1 MRLTAHPFGQY
12 NVLFESSDGFV
23 NLVAGGQYTESVT
36 LWRLALAAGVAGVQV
51 NPTWNVA
58 PFPAAATNNEYT
70 PTLAANS
77 TVVAVAIGP
86 QLVGLSFSDGSLLF
100 STYTNVNYPTVTI
113 TSNLVLAV
121 GNSGG
126 AFAVSLVT
134 NQPAFYISQTAGN
147 LLTFVEST
155 SSACALVGVGDPIVY
170 QCFDTARNGWADVVN
185 VGTGQ
190 VSQNSYLIAADDNV
204 VVASSVFD
212 VTVLNAST
220 GAIIRTTTVS
230 PNALPAPVRFG
241 AFIVSFTTRD
251 VWVVNA
257 TTGILNTVVDL
268 PLCNG
273 GLPQPDPLSATIRGG
288 GMEMIV
294 AGSAGCVYSLVQQG
308 SNVTAS
314 MVGSTATEVL
324 LLPGDTLLMW
334 VNRRGVLT
342 AVNMSTPGS
351 YPVAWVHELSN
362 DQVTFRT
369 AVEYG
374 RFVYA
379 VSSPHSLHVL
389 DKYSGAFVKQV
400 MAANHTMLG
409 PLLAYNNAIWA
420 PTASGVLQIAA
431 DPNATQPVLAAILVT
446 GSTQTNQAPLAMH
459 SPPVVSASGILFFL
473 TTQMSVAVNTVTSAL
488 LWSMPVANP
497 PLVTDYSAFSRSFAI
512 VDDVLYGDIGSGLAT
527 INLRTG
533 ATVAALGISSITT
546 LIVSPTGLYFA
557 TSLNQIAR
565 AVRPSAPATPPPL
578 STVPAPA
585 NPAGQTVAPSAPLPA
600 LPPGQQ
606 YPSLGCLNRAQVRIT
621 AFTNCVSVNVIAAAY
636 SNRTSAGLFDCGA
649 AAPPMAACVADYV
662 RFMAQDCTP
671 GLQYLQS
678 VLTNMRTSAQ
688 VPFCGSPQL
697 CSPTAGAQA
706 FCLALALP
714 SFASVMP
721 NQALPA
727 GFTGLPTIPTF
738 TTPPPTT
745 ASPPTTTTT
754 TTTTTTMI
762 PTTTTMIPTTT
773 TTTTIIPT
781 PPPPSTTP
789 APGSSTPA
797 PPVTTP
803 TPSTPPATTPTPGT
817 PTPGHPPPLVRR
829 RAQPR
834 HRPRHPPPARRP
846 PGHRH
851 PLLQRR
857 PQPRHGRRRRQCP
870 CRAFR
875 STSSSRS
882 RRRQWYRRK
891 RSSRRC

>member
-1 MRLTAHPFGQY
+1 
-12 NVLFESSDGFV
+12 
-23 NLVAGGQYTESVT
+23 
-36 LWRLALAAGVAGVQV
+36 
-51 NPTWNVA
+51 
-58 PFPAAATNNEYT
+58 
-70 PTLAANS
+70 
-77 TVVAVAIGP
+77 
-86 QLVGLSFSDGSLLF
+86 
-100 STYTNVNYPTVTI
+100 VTI
-113 TSNLVLAV
+113 TGNLVVAS
-121 GNSGG
+121 GNTG
-126 AFAVSLVT
+126 AFAVSLAT
-134 NQPAFYISQTAGN
+134 NQPAFYISQGVSQVTLVQGSS
-147 LLTFVEST
+147 ST
-155 SSACALVGVGDPIVY
+155 CALVGVGYPLVY
-170 QCFDTARNGWADVVN
+170 QCFDTTRSGWADVAN
-185 VGTGQ
+185 VGTAALQ
-190 VSQNSYLIAADDNV
+190 QSSYLVSADDNF

-212 VTVLNAST
+212 VTVLNASS
-220 GAIIRTTTVS
+220 GAIIRTTTLS
-230 PNALPAPVRFG
+230 LNALPAPVRFG
-241 AFIVSFTTRD
+241 AFILSFTTRD

-257 TTGILNTVVDL
+257 TTGILNAVVDL

-273 GLPQPDPLSATIRGG
+273 GLPQPDPLSSATVRGG
-288 GMEMIV
+288 TEMIV
-294 AGSAGCVYSLVQQG
+294 AGNAGCVYSLVPQG
-308 SNVTAS
+308 SSVTAS
-314 MVGSTATEVL
+314 MVASTAVEVL

-400 MAANHTMLG
+400 MTANHTMLG

-431 DPNATQPVLAAILVT
+431 DPSATQPILAAIPVNTAML
-446 GSTQTNQAPLAMH
+446 SNLAATMR
-459 SPPVVSASGILFFL
+459 SPPVVSASGVLFFL
-473 TTQMSVAVNTVTSAL
+473 TTRVSVAVDTATSAL
-488 LWSMPVANP
+488 LWSMPVATP
-497 PLVTDYSAFSRSFAI
+497 PLVTDYIAFSSSFKI
-512 VDDVLYGDIGSGLAT
+512 VDDVLYGDIGSGLAI

-533 ATVAALGISSITT
+533 ATVKALGISSITT
-546 LIVSPTGLYFA
+546 LFVSPTGLYFA
-557 TSLNQIAR
+557 TSTNQIAR
-565 AVRPSAPATPPPL
+565 AVRPSASATPPPQ
-578 STVPAPA
+578 STVPAPT
-585 NPAGQTVAPSAPLPA
+585 NPAGPTVAPFTPQPA

-706 FCLALALP
+706 FCQALALP

-754 TTTTTTMI
+754 TMM
-762 PTTTTMIPTTT
+762 PTTSTVS
-773 TTTTIIPT
+773 
-781 PPPPSTTP
+781 PPPATTP
-789 APGSSTPA
+789 APGASTPA
-797 PPVTTP
+797 PQVTTP
-803 TPSTPPATTPTPGT
+803 TPAGPPATTPTPGT
-817 PTPGHPPPLVRR
+817 PSPGAPTTPTPVTPPPSETPVPVQSVSFEIELTFAPS
-829 RAQPR
+829 AQVPTQTQLAAMLKTALNLPTTPNVIVLAR
-834 HRPRHPPPARRP
+834 TNDGKLIFAFVGTDPNQQAQQVLQLPAATLQRDVGATAVAQHNAAPGGNPPAPDSSTPIGMVVGIAVAAAVALLLLVIVIVKRKAILHGP
-846 PGHRH
+846 PERTM
-851 PLLQRR
+851 LS
-857 PQPRHGRRRRQCP
+857 GRELSGRGLEYQNMGN
-870 CRAFR
+870 
-875 STSSSRS
+875 TVN
-882 RRRQWYRRK
+882 
-891 RSSRRC
+891 